1 MDDAGRGWPR
11 DTVAPAASLRL
22 DDLQAIADA
31 AIAGAGLAWLP
42 CWMLARY
49 VGTGELE
56 VLMHGDQLAAHEVHA
71 VWPQARHL
79 PSKTRAAIDALAA
92 RVPAMLAP

>member
-1 MDDAGRGWPR
+1 MQDEDGRATQLCLR
-11 DTVAPAASLRL
+11 PACAWTT
-22 DDLQAIADA
+22 QAIADA

>member
-1 MDDAGRGWPR
+1 
-11 DTVAPAASLRL
+11 
-22 DDLQAIADA
+22 
-31 AIAGAGLAWLP
+31 
-42 CWMLARY
+42 
-49 VGTGELE
+49 
-56 VLMHGDQLAAHEVHA
+56 MHGDQLAAHEVHA

>member
-1 MDDAGRGWPR
+1 
-11 DTVAPAASLRL
+11 
-22 DDLQAIADA
+22 
-31 AIAGAGLAWLP
+31 
-42 CWMLARY
+42 MLARY

-79 PSKTRAAIDALAA
+79 PSTRARDALAA